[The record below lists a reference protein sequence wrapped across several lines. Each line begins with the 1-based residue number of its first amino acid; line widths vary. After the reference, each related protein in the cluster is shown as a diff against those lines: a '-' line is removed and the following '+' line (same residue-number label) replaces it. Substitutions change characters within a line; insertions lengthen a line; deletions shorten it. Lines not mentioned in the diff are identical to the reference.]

1 MKTFITLAS
10 IFFNVF
16 VASSQKLDPEK
27 DLKNLTG
34 KWEGTLTYL
43 DYQSGKP
50 YTMPANA
57 EVSLINSNNF
67 LYKKVYPKEPKANS
81 IDTLKIALNGRELN
95 NDKITSIKRTKN
107 NIIIITEADGND
119 GNDQKKASLRITYS
133 LSKSTFSIT
142 KDVKF
147 EGTSVWIKRHD
158 YSFIKEKK

>member
-57 EVSLINSNNF
+57 EV
-67 LYKKVYPKEPKANS
+67 YPKEPKANS
-81 IDTLKIALNGRELN
+81 IDTLKIALSGRELN

-147 EGTSVWIKRHD
+147 EGTSIWIKRHD
-158 YSFIKEKK
+158 YSFIKEKKQYAN